1 MNLNKFIRS
10 IMISIIIVVTG
21 IMGLVSYYSYIIQDT
36 YMIYSDQK
44 INSNWL
50 GVDFSE
56 IKNDIAISSDEK
68 CNKEY
73 KVSLFGVIPI
83 KKIQVRELDKI
94 KVTPCGTPFGVKLL
108 TDGVMVIDIKDVSC
122 NEGNRFPAKEAGLK
136 VGDVITSVDGNK
148 VSSNNELKEL
158 VSTSEGRL
166 LNLKYT
172 RNFEEYETKLKP
184 AYSLKDEKW
193 LAGLW
198 VRDSS
203 AGIGTITFCTEKGIF
218 GGLGHPICDVDTGNI
233 LPLGRGEIVSA
244 YINDVKHG
252 KSGFPGELCGIFS
265 NSEAIG
271 NVKINDECGLFGRLI
286 KPIDIHEPILIG
298 LKQEVKIGKAS
309 IYSTIFGN
317 VPQSYDIA
325 IESID
330 FKQNNRNFVV
340 RITDQKLL
348 KKTGGIVQGMS
359 GSPIIQNGKL
369 IGAVTHVFVND
380 PTRGYGVFAETMIEK
395 SNKLLNFN

>member
-1 MNLNKFIRS
+1 
-10 IMISIIIVVTG
+10 
-21 IMGLVSYYSYIIQDT
+21 
-36 YMIYSDQK
+36 MIYSDQNIK
-44 INSNWL
+44 PSWL

-56 IKNDIAISSDEK
+56 IKSDMAISVDEK

-73 KVSLFGVIPI
+73 KVSLFGIIPI
-83 KKIQVRELDKI
+83 KNIQVRELDKI

-166 LNLKYT
+166 LRLKYK

-203 AGIGTITFCTEKGIF
+203 AGIGTITFCTENGIF

-252 KSGFPGELCGIFS
+252 TSGLPGELCGIFS

-286 KPIDIHEPILIG
+286 KPIDIHEPVLIG
-298 LKQEVKIGKAS
+298 LKQEVKIGKAT
-309 IYSTIFGN
+309 IYSTIFGD
-317 VPQSYDIA
+317 VPQSYDIE

>member
-1 MNLNKFIRS
+1 
-10 IMISIIIVVTG
+10 
-21 IMGLVSYYSYIIQDT
+21 
-36 YMIYSDQK
+36 MIYSDQK
-44 INSNWL
+44 IKSNWL

-56 IKNDIAISSDEK
+56 IKSDMIISADEK

-73 KVSLFGVIPI
+73 KVSLFGIIPI

-166 LNLKYT
+166 LRLKYK

-184 AYSLKDEKW
+184 AYSLKEEKW

-203 AGIGTITFCTEKGIF
+203 AGIGTITFCTENGIF

-252 KSGFPGELCGIFS
+252 TSGLPGELCGIFS

-286 KPIDIHEPILIG
+286 KPIDIHEPVLIG
-298 LKQEVKIGKAS
+298 LKQEAKIGKAS
-309 IYSTIFGN
+309 IYSTIFGD
-317 VPQSYDIA
+317 VPQSYDIE

-330 FKQNNRNFVV
+330 FKQNNRNFVI